1 VLYIERW
8 LRAPSRDE
16 QGNLIPRD
24 KGTPQGSVISP
35 LLSNLFL
42 HYALDQWMAKHHPDA
57 PFERYAD
64 DAIAHCRTQ
73 GKAERLRE
81 AIIRRLAECGLE
93 LNLEKTKIVYCK
105 DDDRRGNH
113 EHEKF
118 TFLGYEFRPRRA
130 KNYKGKFFVS
140 FLPAISPKA
149 ATNIRQEIRRW
160 QLRSRGDKTI
170 TDLAN
175 MFNPMVRG

>member
-1 VLYIERW
+1 
-8 LRAPSRDE
+8 
-16 QGNLIPRD
+16 
-24 KGTPQGSVISP
+24 
-35 LLSNLFL
+35 
-42 HYALDQWMAKHHPDA
+42 
-57 PFERYAD
+57 
-64 DAIAHCRTQ
+64 
-73 GKAERLRE
+73 
-81 AIIRRLAECGLE
+81 LE

-105 DDDRRGNH
+105 DDDRKGSH

-118 TFLGYEFRPRRA
+118 TFLGNEFRPRRA

-160 QLRSRGDKTI
+160 QFRSRADKTI

-175 MFNPMVRG
+175 MFNPMVRGWMLYYGKYYRSALYPALRPLDEHLIWWARRKYRKLRGHQRRAAHWLKRISIREPKLWAHWAIGARNVIS